1 MASPTLTLVTAVILF
16 ACTFIR
22 SAVGFGDALLA
33 MPLLGMVMSL
43 KTASPVVAFVG
54 FVISLMILLVD
65 RKAVDFRSTWRLIA
79 ATIAGV
85 PFGLWLLN
93 YVPEQIV
100 KWVLGLTLILYG
112 VNSLFAPRYPHLCH
126 ERYAFPFGFAAG
138 ILAGAYNTNGP
149 PIAIYGVLR
158 RWSPEYFR
166 ATMQCYFLFSG
177 IATIIGHGLVGL
189 WTPLV
194 WHLALWV
201 MPGVGLGIYLGG
213 KANRLIPQPMFSQ
226 IIFGLLIVVGGLF
239 LI

>member
-1 MASPTLTLVTAVILF
+1 MASPTLTLATAIILF
-16 ACTFIR
+16 ICTFIR

-43 KTASPVVAFVG
+43 KIASPVVAFAG
-54 FVISLMILLVD
+54 FIISLVILLVD
-65 RKAVDFRSTWRLIA
+65 RKAVDFKSTWRLIV
-79 ATIAGV
+79 ATITGV

-100 KWVLGLTLILYG
+100 KWVLGLTLIAYG
-112 VNSLFAPRYPHLCH
+112 VSSLLAPKYPYLRH
-126 ERYAFPFGFAAG
+126 ERYAFPFGFVAG

-149 PIAIYGVLR
+149 LIAMYGILR

-177 IATIIGHGLVGL
+177 IATIIGHGLAGL

-194 WHLALWV
+194 WHLALWA

-213 KANRLIPQPMFSQ
+213 KANRLIPQPMFSK

>member
-1 MASPTLTLVTAVILF
+1 MASLTLTLVTAVILF
-16 ACTFIR
+16 VCTFIR

-43 KTASPVVAFVG
+43 KIASPVVAFAG
-54 FVISLMILLVD
+54 FVISLVILLVD
-65 RKAVDFRSTWRLIA
+65 RKAVDFKSTWRLIV
-79 ATIAGV
+79 ATITGV
-85 PFGLWLLN
+85 PLGLWLLN

-100 KWVLGLTLILYG
+100 KWVLGLTLIAYG
-112 VNSLFAPRYPHLCH
+112 GSSLLAPKYPYLRH
-126 ERYAFPFGFAAG
+126 ERYAFPFGFVAG

-149 PIAIYGVLR
+149 PIAMYGILR

-166 ATMQCYFLFSG
+166 ATMQCYFFFSG
-177 IATIIGHGLVGL
+177 IATIIGHGLAGL

-194 WHLALWV
+194 WHLALWA

-239 LI
+239 LV

>member
-16 ACTFIR
+16 VCTFIR

-33 MPLLGMVMSL
+33 MPLMGMVMSL
-43 KTASPVVAFVG
+43 KIASPVVAFAG
-54 FVISLMILLVD
+54 FVISLVILLLD
-65 RKAVDFRSTWRLIA
+65 RKAVDFKSTWRLII

-100 KWVLGLTLILYG
+100 KLVLGLTLIAYG
-112 VNSLFAPRYPHLCH
+112 VSSLLAPKYPYLRH
-126 ERYAFPFGFAAG
+126 ERYAFPFGFVAG

-149 PIAIYGVLR
+149 PIAMYGILR

-166 ATMQCYFLFSG
+166 ATMQCYFFFSG
-177 IATIIGHGLVGL
+177 IATIIGHGLAGL

-194 WHLALWV
+194 WNLALWA